1 MCASSKN
8 ISDGAARLGTSLFT
22 NRSGIHWGTGP
33 IYHPYCP
40 VLRHT
45 LAHRQLSLDSDTL
58 FNQRCYLKGAFKGCV
73 FPPATK
79 AGLYSPLSHWRR
91 PQAQNASQPTTTLD
105 SPSRDFRFLSDN
117 WEWGCFHGSG
127 KIIDK
132 NANIYWTTWHTEPE
146 LPWQVRL
153 IHKLNSN

>member
-22 NRSGIHWGTGP
+22 NGSGIHWGTGP

-73 FPPATK
+73 PHQRPRQVYIARSVTDVDHKPRMQLNQPQRWIPHHVTSASWAIIGNEAAFTAPAKLLTK
-79 AGLYSPLSHWRR
+79 Y
-91 PQAQNASQPTTTLD
+91 
-105 SPSRDFRFLSDN
+105 
-117 WEWGCFHGSG
+117 
-127 KIIDK
+127 
-132 NANIYWTTWHTEPE
+132 ANIYWTTWHTEPE

>member
-22 NRSGIHWGTGP
+22 NGSGIHWGTGP

-73 FPPATK
+73 P
-79 AGLYSPLSHWRR
+79 HQR
-91 PQAQNASQPTTTLD
+91 PRQVYIARSVTDVDHKPRMHLNQPQRWI
-105 SPSRDFRFLSDN
+105 PDN
-117 WEWGCFHGSG
+117 WEWCCFHGSG

>member
-22 NRSGIHWGTGP
+22 NGSGIHWGTGP

-58 FNQRCYLKGAFKGCV
+58 VNQRCYLKGAFKGCV
-73 FPPATK
+73 PHQRPRQVYIARSVSDVDHKPRMHLNQPQRWIPHHVTSASWAIIGNEAAFTAPAKLLTK
-79 AGLYSPLSHWRR
+79 MLIFTEL
-91 PQAQNASQPTTTLD
+91 
-105 SPSRDFRFLSDN
+105 RDTRNLN
-117 WEWGCFHGSG
+117 YH
-127 KIIDK
+127 DK
-132 NANIYWTTWHTEPE
+132 
-146 LPWQVRL
+146 
-153 IHKLNSN
+153 